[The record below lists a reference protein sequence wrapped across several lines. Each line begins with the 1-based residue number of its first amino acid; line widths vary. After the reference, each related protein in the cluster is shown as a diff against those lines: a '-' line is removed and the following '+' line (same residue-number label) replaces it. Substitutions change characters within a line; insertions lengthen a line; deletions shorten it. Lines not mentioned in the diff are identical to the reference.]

1 MHQIKQSARALAL
14 CAIGA
19 FALAGAPAR
28 AAPSAEQARAAAM
41 DALLRQTF
49 KPDQAGA
56 AVLVQQNGKVLFSR
70 GYGLASLE
78 LRVPVKA
85 DSVFH
90 VASVSK
96 QFTAAAILR
105 LAEQGKLDVA
115 APVSRYLADTP
126 PAWAGITLEHLL
138 THTSGIDN
146 LFNDAQFR
154 QRVREDLTPAQL
166 LAEAAKRELLAAPGA
181 RFQYA
186 SVNYSILGMVVA
198 KLSGIPYDKYVG
210 EQFLRPLGMT
220 HTHFDVEHGVIA
232 GQASPYEE
240 GPIPAHYISPSLG
253 YAAGS
258 FFSSNADIA
267 RWSEALAAGKVL
279 SKTSLAAMNTAYK
292 TSDGGDTHYGYG
304 MRVHRSLGQPYL
316 QSNGDI
322 FGFHA
327 ETVRL
332 PQAGLFVSIL
342 HNSDEHAGE
351 LGPLAKRLAAIA
363 IGQAISPLPK
373 KALAPAGAAPL
384 VGRYEAGGK
393 PRTISYTNGQLFS
406 EVPGFPP
413 GKIHP
418 LSATEFFFDDNDD
431 ARLEFVFKDG
441 KAVALKRYDLD
452 REPWPTYTRATQDTS
467 SL

>member
-1 MHQIKQSARALAL
+1 MHQIKRSTRVLAL

-19 FALAGAPAR
+19 FALACAPAG
-28 AAPSAEQARAAAM
+28 AAPSTDKTRAAAM
-41 DALLRQTF
+41 DALLQRYF
-49 KPDQAGA
+49 KPGQAGA
-56 AVLVQQNGKVLFSR
+56 AVLVQQNGAVLFKR

-78 LRVPVKA
+78 LRVPVKT
-85 DSVFH
+85 DTVFH

-105 LAEQGKLDVA
+105 LAEQGRLDIA
-115 APVSRYLADTP
+115 APVSRYLADIP
-126 PAWAGITLEHLL
+126 PAWAGITIQHLL

-154 QRVREDLTPAQL
+154 QRVREDLTPEQL
-166 LAEAAKRELLAAPGA
+166 LAYAAKRELLAAPGA
-181 RFQYA
+181 RHQYA
-186 SVNYSILGMVVA
+186 SVNYSILGMVIA
-198 KLSGIPYDKYVG
+198 RLSGMPYEQYVS
-210 EQFLRPLGMT
+210 EQFLQPLGMK
-220 HTHFDVEHGVIA
+220 HTHFDVGHGILA

-267 RWSEALAAGKVL
+267 LWSEALAAGKVL
-279 SKTSLAAMNTAYK
+279 SKASVAAMNSAFKTA
-292 TSDGGDTHYGYG
+292 DGRDTHYGYG
-304 MRVHRSLGQPYL
+304 MRVHHSLGQTYL

-322 FGFHA
+322 FGFHT

-332 PQAGLFVSIL
+332 PQAGVFVSIM

-351 LGPLAKRLAAIA
+351 LAPLAKRLAAIA
-363 IGQAISPLPK
+363 IGQPIPPLRK
-373 KALAPAGAAPL
+373 KTLAQAGAAPL
-384 VGRYEAGGK
+384 IGRYDAGGNA
-393 PRTISYTNGQLFS
+393 RSISYVNGQLFS

-413 GKIHP
+413 SKIHP
-418 LSATEFFFDDNDD
+418 LSPSEFFFDDNDD

-441 KAVALKRYDLD
+441 KVVALKRYDID
-452 REPWPTYTRATQDTS
+452 REPWPTYMRAE
-467 SL
+467 

>member
-1 MHQIKQSARALAL
+1 MHQFKRSTRALAL

-19 FALAGAPAR
+19 FALACAPAGAAP
-28 AAPSAEQARAAAM
+28 AAPSTDQARAAAM
-41 DALLRQTF
+41 DALLQRHF
-49 KPDQAGA
+49 KPGQAGA
-56 AVLVQQNGKVLFSR
+56 AVLVQQNGAVLFNR

-85 DSVFH
+85 DTVFH

-105 LAEQGKLDVA
+105 LAEQGKLDIA

-126 PAWAGITLEHLL
+126 PAWAGITIEHLL

-154 QRVREDLTPAQL
+154 QRVREDLTPEQL
-166 LAEAAKRELLAAPGA
+166 LAYAAKRELLAAPGA
-181 RFQYA
+181 RHQYA
-186 SVNYSILGMVVA
+186 SVNYSILGMVIA
-198 KLSGIPYDKYVG
+198 RLSGIPYEQYVS
-210 EQFLRPLGMT
+210 EQFLRPLGMQ

-267 RWSEALAAGKVL
+267 LWSEALAAGKVL
-279 SKTSLAAMNTAYK
+279 SRASVAAMNTAFQ
-292 TSDGGDTHYGYG
+292 TADGRDTHYGYG
-304 MRVHRSLGQPYL
+304 MRVHHSLGQTYL

-322 FGFHA
+322 FGFHS

-332 PQAGLFVSIL
+332 PQAGVFVSIL

-351 LGPLAKRLAAIA
+351 LAPLAKRLAAIA
-363 IGQAISPLPK
+363 IGQPIIALPR
-373 KALAPAGAAPL
+373 KALAPADAAPL
-384 VGRYEAGGK
+384 IGRYDAGGNA
-393 PRTISYTNGQLFS
+393 RSISYADGQLFS
-406 EVPGFPP
+406 AVPGFPP
-413 GKIHP
+413 SKIHP
-418 LSATEFFFDDNDD
+418 LSSSEFFFDDNDD
-431 ARLEFVFKDG
+431 ARLAFVFKDG
-441 KAVALKRYDLD
+441 KVVALKRYDLD
-452 REPWPTYTRATQDTS
+452 REPWPTYTRAQ
-467 SL
+467 